1 MFGIRESPGQ
11 ALHGIVG
18 SPNKTPSDVTTQD
31 HVVQSLHM
39 ARRMPGL
46 YCRSHC
52 MGVARRASLPDGQR
66 TLFGRFGMT
75 QTSISSET
83 LTAFRSELAE
93 KYTLER
99 ELGQGG
105 MAIVYLAR
113 DLVNDRLVA
122 LKVLNPELAA
132 TLGAERFLREIE
144 VGRTLQHPHIVG
156 VLDSGEADGRL
167 FYTMPFVEGASL
179 RDKLDREKQLSIDEA
194 IDLTKQIAEALAFAH
209 SKNVIHR
216 DIKPENILLS
226 HGHALVADF
235 GIARAVS
242 VAGGERLTRTGM
254 AVGTPTYMSP
264 EQAMGSKD
272 VTPESDVYSL
282 ACMVYE
288 MLAGQP
294 PFTGPTAMALLARH
308 SLDNVPSLKIVRGT
322 VPDAVEDAIVRAMAK
337 VPADRFRS
345 AIDFANALTDNEG
358 AARRRLHSMKAMAIP
373 AGTMADVQIAGG
385 KKKKTMLIAA
395 AVVIPLLAAGGWFA
409 FGKKSAGADPKL
421 AAMKAN
427 DIAVLY
433 FDDRSEGH
441 ALRYMSDGLTEAL
454 IHELGTVKEL
464 HVTSRNGVMPFKGKD
479 VSPDSIAK
487 ALSVGTIVSGTIAQS
502 GDKIRV
508 NIDMIDARTGNSIGS
523 TEIEKTKQDAFA
535 LQDTLVAEVSA
546 VLRKQL
552 GQQVEVLTSKAGT
565 TNAAAWEAYQRAMQT
580 ATQGDSLVGAG
591 NIPMATQVL
600 QSADSA
606 LGAVAGQ
613 DDKWSAPPAQQ
624 AAIAY
629 RRARLVL
636 ATGAGMDAVGQR
648 IDAGLKAADKAL
660 TATPNDA
667 DALDARGTLRY
678 LQWLLGLAP
687 GDADKAIE
695 SAEADLTASIKANP
709 AQASAMNVLSH
720 LYAVTGRAVAAKLKA
735 GEAYKADPYL
745 TDANKTVWRLFQL
758 ANDLEFGQEA
768 KKWCDELA
776 RRFPNDPHSE
786 ECRLWLLGERDQT
799 PPPTADAIWKANAAY
814 LAADKVTKPE
824 VAKRKGMMLA
834 AIGLIRANLPDSAR
848 SVINRSEGSEN
859 LDPSGDLVYME
870 AMARSQ
876 LGEKD
881 KAISL
886 LSRYYAAHSQQQ
898 RYAAR
903 DSSFWWKPLLD
914 DPKYKALVGSAK

>member
-1 MFGIRESPGQ
+1 
-11 ALHGIVG
+11 
-18 SPNKTPSDVTTQD
+18 
-31 HVVQSLHM
+31 
-39 ARRMPGL
+39 
-46 YCRSHC
+46 
-52 MGVARRASLPDGQR
+52 
-66 TLFGRFGMT
+66 MT

-93 KYTLER
+93 KYRLER

-105 MAIVYLAR
+105 MAIVYLAH

-144 VGRTLQHPHIVG
+144 VGRTLQHPNIVG
-156 VLDSGEADGRL
+156 VLDSGEANGRL

-194 IDLTKQIAEALAFAH
+194 IDLTKQIAEALGYAH

-216 DIKPENILLS
+216 DIKPENILLAD
-226 HGHALVADF
+226 GRALVADF

-294 PFTGPTAMALLARH
+294 PFSGPTAMALLARH

-358 AARRRLHSMKAMAIP
+358 AALRRAHSLRNSAIP
-373 AGTMADVQIAGG
+373 ANTMVDVRVAGGG
-385 KKKKTMLIAA
+385 KKKMLIAA
-395 AVVIPLLAAGGWFA
+395 AILVPLLAAGSWFA
-409 FGKKSAGADPKL
+409 FGRKGAGADPKL

-433 FDDRSEGH
+433 FDDRSPDH
-441 ALRYMSDGLTEAL
+441 SLRYLSDGLTEAL
-454 IHELGTVKEL
+454 IHELGTVSAL
-464 HVTSRNGVMPFKGKD
+464 HVTSRNGVMPFKGKEIG
-479 VSPDSIAK
+479 PDSVARV
-487 ALSVGTIVSGTIAQS
+487 LGVGTIVSGTIAAS

-508 NIDMIDARTGNSIGS
+508 TVDMLDARTGNSIGS
-523 TEIEKTKQDAFA
+523 TSIEKTKQDAFA
-535 LQDTLVAEVSA
+535 LQDTLVTEVSA

-552 GQQVEVLTSKAGT
+552 GQQVEVLTSRAGT
-565 TNAAAWEAYQRAMQT
+565 SNAAAWEAYQRAMQT

-591 NIPMATQVL
+591 DISTATHVL
-600 QSADSA
+600 ASADSA
-606 LGAVAGQ
+606 LGAVAAQ
-613 DDKWSAPPAQQ
+613 DGKWSAPSAQQ
-624 AAIAY
+624 GVIAY
-629 RRARLVL
+629 RLARLGL
-636 ATGAGMDAVGQR
+636 GTGVGMAAVGER
-648 IDAGLKAADKAL
+648 IDAGLKAADKAI
-660 TATPNDA
+660 AASPNDA
-667 DALDARGTLRY
+667 DALDARGSLRY

-687 GDADKAIE
+687 GDADKAIA

-709 AQASAMNVLSH
+709 AQASAMNTLSH
-720 LYAVTGRAVAAKLKA
+720 MYAATGRAVDAKLTA
-735 GEAYKADPYL
+735 GNAYKADPYL
-745 TDANKTVWRLFQL
+745 TDANKTIWRLFTL
-758 ANDLEFGQEA
+758 SNDLEFASEA
-768 KKWCDELA
+768 KKWCDEGA
-776 RRFPNDPHSE
+776 RRFPTDFRFV
-786 ECRLWLLGERDQT
+786 ECRLWLLGARDQT
-799 PPPTADAIWKANAAY
+799 PPPTADAIWKAYNDY
-814 LAADKVTKPE
+814 LTANKVDKPE
-824 VAKRKGMMLA
+824 VVKRQGMMLA
-834 AIGLIRANLPDSAR
+834 GIALIRANLPDSAKA
-848 SVINRSEGSEN
+848 VIGRGEGSES
-859 LDPSGDLVYME
+859 LDPTGDLVYIE

-886 LSRYYAAHSQQQ
+886 LSRYFAAHPQQQ
-898 RYAAR
+898 RYAGR
-903 DSSFWWKPLLD
+903 DESFWWKPLQD
-914 DPKYKALVGSAK
+914 DPRYKSLVGTTK

>member
-1 MFGIRESPGQ
+1 
-11 ALHGIVG
+11 
-18 SPNKTPSDVTTQD
+18 
-31 HVVQSLHM
+31 
-39 ARRMPGL
+39 
-46 YCRSHC
+46 
-52 MGVARRASLPDGQR
+52 
-66 TLFGRFGMT
+66 MT

-83 LTAFRSELAE
+83 LTAFRSELHE
-93 KYTLER
+93 KYRLER

-105 MAIVYLAR
+105 MAIVYLAH

-144 VGRTLQHPHIVG
+144 VGRTLLHPGIVG

-226 HGHALVADF
+226 NGRALVADF

-358 AARRRLHSMKAMAIP
+358 AALRRAHSLKAMAIP
-373 AGTMADVQIAGG
+373 AGTMADVKIAGGG
-385 KKKKTMLIAA
+385 KKKILIAA
-395 AVVIPLLAAGGWFA
+395 AAVIPLLAVGGWFA
-409 FGKKSAGADPKL
+409 FGKKGASADPKL

-433 FDDRSEGH
+433 FDDRSPDH
-441 ALRYMSDGLTEAL
+441 SLRYLSDGLTEAL

-479 VSPDSIAK
+479 VAPDSIAK
-487 ALSVGTIVSGTIAQS
+487 ALSVGTLVSGTIAAS

-508 NIDMIDARTGNSIGS
+508 TVDMLDARTGNSIGS
-523 TEIEKTKQDAFA
+523 TTIEKTKQDAFA
-535 LQDTLVAEVSA
+535 LQDTLVTEVSA
-546 VLRKQL
+546 ALRKQL
-552 GQQVEVLTSKAGT
+552 GQQVQVLTSKAGT
-565 TNAAAWEAYQRAMQT
+565 GNAAAWEAYQRAMQT
-580 ATQGDSLVGAG
+580 ANQGDSLVGAG
-591 NIPMATQVL
+591 DITTATHVL
-600 QSADSA
+600 QNADSA

-613 DDKWSAPPAQQ
+613 DAKWSAPPAQQ
-624 AAIAY
+624 AVIAY
-629 RRARLVL
+629 RLARLAL

-648 IDAGLKAADKAL
+648 IDAGIKAADKAIAASP
-660 TATPNDA
+660 TDA
-667 DALDARGTLRY
+667 DALDARGSLRY
-678 LQWLLGLAP
+678 FQFLLGLAP
-687 GDADKAIE
+687 GDAEKAIG

-720 LYAVTGRAVAAKLKA
+720 MYAVTGRAVDAKVKA
-735 GEAYKADPYL
+735 GDAYKADPYL
-745 TDANKTVWRLFQL
+745 TDANKTVWRLFML
-758 ANDLEFGQEA
+758 STDLEFAAEA
-768 KKWCDELA
+768 KKWCGELGN
-776 RRFPNDPHSE
+776 RFPTDYHSA
-786 ECRLWLLGERDQT
+786 ECKLWLLTARDQA
-799 PPPTADAIWKANAAY
+799 PAPTADAIWKASDAY
-814 LAADKVTKPE
+814 LAANKVDKPE

-834 AIGLIRANLPDSAR
+834 AIGLIRAKLPDSAR
-848 SVINRSEGSEN
+848 SVIGRAEGSES
-859 LDPSGDLVYME
+859 LDPSGDLVYLE

-886 LSRYYAAHSQQQ
+886 LGRYYAAHPQQQ
-898 RYAAR
+898 RYAAK
-903 DSSFWWKPLLD
+903 DESFWWKPLKD
-914 DPKYKALVGSAK
+914 DPKYQALVGSAR

>member
-1 MFGIRESPGQ
+1 
-11 ALHGIVG
+11 
-18 SPNKTPSDVTTQD
+18 
-31 HVVQSLHM
+31 
-39 ARRMPGL
+39 
-46 YCRSHC
+46 
-52 MGVARRASLPDGQR
+52 
-66 TLFGRFGMT
+66 MT

-83 LTAFRSELAE
+83 LTAFRSELHE
-93 KYTLER
+93 KYRLER

-105 MAIVYLAR
+105 MAIVYLAH

-194 IDLTKQIAEALAFAH
+194 IDLTKQIADALAYAH

-216 DIKPENILLS
+216 DIKPENILLA
-226 HGHALVADF
+226 HGKALVADF

-358 AARRRLHSMKAMAIP
+358 AALRRAHSLKAMAIP
-373 AGTMADVQIAGG
+373 AGTMADVVIAGGG

-395 AVVIPLLAAGGWFA
+395 AIAVPLLAAGGWFA
-409 FGKKSAGADPKL
+409 LGKKGAGADPKL

-433 FDDRSEGH
+433 FDDRSSDH
-441 ALRYMSDGLTEAL
+441 SLRYLSDGLTEAL
-454 IHELGTVKEL
+454 IHELGTVTAL

-479 VSPDSIAK
+479 VAPDSIAK
-487 ALSVGTIVSGTIAQS
+487 ALSVGTIVSGTIQAS

-508 NIDMIDARTGNSIGS
+508 NVEMLDARTGNSIGS
-523 TEIEKTKQDAFA
+523 TTIEKTKADAFA
-535 LQDTLVAEVSA
+535 LQDTLVTEVSA

-552 GQQVEVLTSKAGT
+552 GQQVQVLTSKAGT
-565 TNAAAWEAYQRAMQT
+565 SNAAAWDAFQRARQT
-580 ATQGDSLVGAG
+580 VSAADSLFTAGDVPGGTSMLGRANSAMGEVATQD
-591 NIPMATQVL
+591 P
-600 QSADSA
+600 
-606 LGAVAGQ
+606 
-613 DDKWSAPPAQQ
+613 KWAAPISQQ
-624 AAIAY
+624 AALDY
-629 RRARLVL
+629 RLARLAVAA
-636 ATGAGMDAVGQR
+636 ATPVATISSQ
-648 IDAGLKAADKAL
+648 IDAGLAHADKAI
-660 TATPNDA
+660 AIAPNDP
-667 DALDARGTLRY
+667 DALEARGSLRY
-678 LQWLLGLAP
+678 LQWLMNLTPTGQSE
-687 GDADKAIE
+687 KALE
-695 SAEADLTASIKANP
+695 LAEADLLGATKANP
-709 AQASAMNVLSH
+709 SQASALNVLSH
-720 LYAVTGRAVAAKLKA
+720 MYIIEGRSSEAKNTA
-735 GEAYKADPYL
+735 FDAYTRDPYL
-745 TDANKTVWRLFQL
+745 IDANKTVWRLFQSSM
-758 ANDLEFGQEA
+758 DLELTTEA
-768 KKWCDELA
+768 KKWCDEGA
-776 RRFPNDPHSE
+776 RRFPKDYRFV
-786 ECRLWLLGERDQT
+786 ECRLWLLMFRNQQ
-799 PPPTADAIWKANAAY
+799 PPPTADQVWKAYDAFVAAE
-814 LAADKVTKPE
+814 KVDNPE
-824 VAKRKGMMLA
+824 FAKSYGMMLA
-834 AIGLIRANLPDSAR
+834 AMGLNRAGLADSAR
-848 SVINRSEGSEN
+848 SVISHAQASESV
-859 LDPSGDLVYME
+859 DPGGDVAWLE
-870 AMARSQ
+870 AMARAQ
-876 LGEKD
+876 LDEKD
-881 KAISL
+881 KVVSL
-886 LSRYYAAHSQQQ
+886 MSRYYAKNPQ
-898 RYAAR
+898 RKQFSGHDEAWYFK
-903 DSSFWWKPLLD
+903 SLENY
-914 DPKYKALVGSAK
+914 PKYRMLVGPAK